1 MDVESRALLH
11 FAASVSIRVLLPLET
26 SGQCHVGRQAGKPP
40 RRTRLLGALLLG
52 LAASTA
58 HAQSQPLSLD
68 DQLRNQLALGDANG
82 CLDLLRITQADID
95 DAEGN
100 QQQAVYNELT
110 RLAGLD
116 QMDKELRAIC
126 GPSAVGSASSL
137 GGALDS
143 VQATKTVSQF
153 KLARRRI
160 DQRLPRRGRGPKSA
174 SLMLMLEAE
183 PQREIS
189 RYASEGYGVF
199 GQIDYEWRERD
210 ATRFEDGYKGH
221 AQGGSLGFDFAW
233 DRGVAGVWGGYAKTD
248 ADFRGGSAQ
257 AFSIGGEPDP
267 ALDSLLSD
275 PTVLSSVCG
284 GVLPGGEFGL
294 EGGRFGLFVSWTF
307 GEAAFLD
314 FTASRSRLDYHYAR
328 DTCVIEADPSFL
340 AFDDGLLFN
349 DGTQNGVFDP
359 GQDQLVDDIFAGTVS
374 GDTTLTED
382 GLSIRAGFDKDAGAW
397 SFGPRAT
404 LYYLRSQVDG
414 YAETGRSTVA
424 NPVTPVNV
432 TVPGTED
439 PAGPVERTLGGPLGL
454 ELAYEDRDE
463 DATLLEIGGVVERHF
478 ETDIG
483 MLIAHASGYWRHQ
496 FDDSRRFTTVQFVQD
511 LRPTPTQFT
520 FASDEI
526 DPDNALFSL
535 GVTALFAPRAAVRLE
550 VTHLAFDE
558 LVDST
563 AVSLQFR
570 VAL

>member
-1 MDVESRALLH
+1 MDIESRALLH
-11 FAASVSIRVLLPLET
+11 FAAIVPIWVLRPRET
-26 SGQCHVGRQAGKPP
+26 SWQCHVGMQAGKPP
-40 RRTRLLGALLLG
+40 QRMRLLGTLLLG

-68 DQLRNQLALGDANG
+68 DQLRDQLALGDADG
-82 CLDLLRITQADID
+82 CVDLLHITDDDI
-95 DAEGN
+95 AAVGA
-100 QQQAVYNELT
+100 QQAVVNELAD
-110 RLAGLD
+110 LGPEIGN
-116 QMDKELRAIC
+116 ELRAIC

-160 DQRLPRRGRGPKSA
+160 DQRLPRRGQRPKSA
-174 SLMLMLEAE
+174 SLMLMLQGE

-221 AQGGSLGFDFAW
+221 VQGGSLGFDFAW

-248 ADFRGGSAQ
+248 ADFRGGSVQ
-257 AFSIGGEPDP
+257 AFTPDDDPDP
-267 ALDSLLSD
+267 ALDSVLSD

-284 GVLPGGEFGL
+284 GVLPGGEFDL
-294 EGGRFGLFVSWTF
+294 EGSRFGLFVSWKF
-307 GEAAFLD
+307 GESAFLD
-314 FTASRSRLDYHYAR
+314 FAASRSHLDYNYAR
-328 DTCVIEADPSFL
+328 DTCVIEAQGDETLVFE
-340 AFDDGLLFN
+340 DGVLFN
-349 DGTQNGVFDP
+349 DGNENGLDA
-359 GQDQLVDDIFAGTVS
+359 GDQVVDDIYAGTVS

-414 YAETGRSTVA
+414 YAETGSSTVD
-424 NPVTPVNV
+424 NTVTPVADENV
-432 TVPGTED
+432 VP
-439 PAGPVERTLGGPLGL
+439 VQRTLGGPLGL

-463 DATLLEIGGVVERHF
+463 DATLLEVGGVVERHF

-496 FDDSRRFTTVQFVQD
+496 FDDSRRFTTAQFVQD
-511 LRPTPTQFT
+511 FRSTPTQFT

-535 GVTALFAPRAAVRLE
+535 GVTALFAQRAAVRLE
-550 VTHLAFDE
+550 VTHLAFDM